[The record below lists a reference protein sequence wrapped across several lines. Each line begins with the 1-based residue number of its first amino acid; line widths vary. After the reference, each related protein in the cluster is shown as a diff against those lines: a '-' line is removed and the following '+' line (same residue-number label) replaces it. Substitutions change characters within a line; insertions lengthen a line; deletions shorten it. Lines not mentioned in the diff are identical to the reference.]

1 MSTITVQ
8 IRQRGAV
15 TLPAKLRKRYN
26 LEVGDILT
34 LLDLDGAFFLVPQ
47 ISIVPKLVGEIEQL
61 RQKEGLTIDE
71 LMKGLDE
78 ERRRYYEEKYGS
90 PRQA

>member
-1 MSTITVQ
+1 MSTVTVQ

-26 LEVGDILT
+26 LDVGDTLT
-34 LLDLDGAFFLVPQ
+34 LLDLDGAFFLVPRV
-47 ISIVPKLVGEIEQL
+47 SVVPKLVGEIEEL
-61 RQKEGLTIDE
+61 RQKAGLSIDE

-78 ERRRYYEEKYGS
+78 ERRRYYEEKYGGS
-90 PRQA
+90 R

>member
-1 MSTITVQ
+1 MSTVTVQ

-26 LEVGDILT
+26 LEAGDTLT

-47 ISIVPKLVGEIEQL
+47 VSVVPKLVGEIEQL
-61 RQKEGLTIDE
+61 RQKAGLTIDD

-78 ERRRYYEEKYGS
+78 ERRNYYEEKFGG
-90 PRQA
+90 PR

>member
-1 MSTITVQ
+1 MSTVTVQ

-26 LEVGDILT
+26 LGAGDTLT

-47 ISIVPKLVGEIEQL
+47 VSVVPKLVGEIEQL
-61 RQKEGLTIDE
+61 RQKAGLTIDD

-78 ERRRYYEEKYGS
+78 ERRRYYEEKHSG
-90 PRQA
+90 PR